1 MNSFPQQVIYPLYR
15 RSLRWKEGLAL
26 RLGRYP
32 GRCNLCGR
40 FTMFINV
47 QKNLRESCQCLHCGS
62 NNRRRQIA
70 RVLLG
75 SLRLDYGLRFDS
87 LAELSRRKPP
97 LSIYNTETGGAIHN
111 QLRFLPNYLCS
122 EYLGPQYAS
131 GELVGNTI
139 HQDLM
144 NCSMA
149 DESLDMV
156 ISSDV
161 FEHIPEPYQAHREVH
176 RILKRGGRHIF
187 TVPFYQE
194 RCADEVRAGMDAD
207 GHVRH
212 FLEPQYHDD
221 PVRPADG
228 ILVYTI
234 FSLQMLTELER
245 IGFHTRFYQLFS
257 PWRGILG
264 NNAIVFETIKE

>member
-1 MNSFPQQVIYPLYR
+1 MDPFLSQQVIYPRYR
-15 RSLRWKEGLAL
+15 RRLRWSERLAL

-32 GRCNLCGR
+32 GRCNLCGGP
-40 FTMFINV
+40 TVFIGV
-47 QKNLRESCQCLHCGS
+47 QQNLRESCRCIRCGS
-62 NNRRRQIA
+62 RNRDRQIA
-70 RVLLG
+70 MVLLA
-75 SLRLDYGLRFDS
+75 SLRSDFGLQFES
-87 LAELSRRKPP
+87 LAQLSHRKPG
-97 LSIYNTETGGAIHN
+97 LIIYNTQTSGALHN

-122 EYLGPQYAS
+122 EYWGPQYAS
-131 GELVGNTI
+131 GEHVGNTI

-149 DESLDMV
+149 DESLDIV
-156 ISSDV
+156 ISTDV
-161 FEHIPEPYQAHREVH
+161 FEHIPEPYQAHREVY

-194 RCADEVRAGMDAD
+194 RCADEVRARMDTD
-207 GHVRH
+207 GNVRH
-212 FLEPQYHDD
+212 LMEPQYHDD
-221 PVRPADG
+221 PLRPDG
-228 ILVYTI
+228 ILVFTI

-257 PWRGILG
+257 PSRGILG